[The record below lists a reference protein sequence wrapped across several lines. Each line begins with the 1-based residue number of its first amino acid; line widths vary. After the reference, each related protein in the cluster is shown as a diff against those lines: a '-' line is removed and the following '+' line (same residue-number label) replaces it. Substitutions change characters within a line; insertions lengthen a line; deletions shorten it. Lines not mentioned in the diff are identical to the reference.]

1 MTTTTLPNVS
11 QPRRILTAIGRRW
24 PTLLALPVAVDSFFD
39 DVTTDTVSRFADA
52 MLLLPMMYVLVAAFR
67 RRRLTWPIL
76 LVALPAFAGLQLQTF
91 VDPSIVLLA
100 ITLAGAIW
108 GSAHGRHREAD
119 FRLQLVG
126 MVLFGAL
133 AVGGQLVDPDLA
145 RYLVALGWIGH
156 GVWDIVHLIRDKVVA
171 RSFAEWC
178 AVVDFAVGGSLLL
191 VPLWT

>member
-1 MTTTTLPNVS
+1 MDTTTHTEK
-11 QPRRILTAIGRRW
+11 PRSLIRAIGRRW
-24 PTLLALPVAVDSFFD
+24 PTLVALPVGVDSFFGEI
-39 DVTTDTVSRFADA
+39 TPDTVSTLADA
-52 MLLLPMMYVLVAAFR
+52 MLLLPMIYVVVEALKR
-67 RRRLTWPIL
+67 RWLTWPIL
-76 LVALPAFAGLQLQTF
+76 LAALPAFAGLKLQNV
-91 VDPSIVLLA
+91 VDPSIVILA
-100 ITLAGAIW
+100 VTLAAAIW

-119 FRLQLVG
+119 FRLQLGG

-145 RYLVALGWIGH
+145 RYLVALGWVGH

-178 AVVDFAVGGSLLL
+178 AVVDFAIGGSLIL

>member
-1 MTTTTLPNVS
+1 MSITTNVS
-11 QPRRILTAIGRRW
+11 KPRRLINAIGRRW
-24 PTLLALPVAVDSFFD
+24 PTLVALPVGVDSFFGEI
-39 DVTTDTVSRFADA
+39 TPDTVSDFADG
-52 MLLLPMMYVLVAAFR
+52 MLLLPMIYVVVGAFKR
-67 RRRLTWPIL
+67 RWLTWPIL
-76 LVALPAFAGLQLQTF
+76 ITALPAFVGLKLQDA
-91 VDPSIVLLA
+91 VDPSIVILA
-100 ITLAGAIW
+100 VTLAGAIW

-119 FRLQLVG
+119 FRLQLGG

-145 RYLVALGWIGH
+145 RYLVALGWAGH
-156 GVWDIVHLIRDKVVA
+156 GVWDIVHLVRDKVVA